1 MGYWVFKCDE
11 CGAIILADGGAF
23 LAHRKTKHNRRGY
36 GGSKAVAIIANREKK
51 YRFRDVPQ
59 KKRDEWIK
67 TNGVLKPLG
76 TARFVQAYGK
86 RKAMPERKHDYVYV
100 IT

>member
-1 MGYWVFKCDE
+1 MEYWVFKCDE
-11 CGAIILADGGAF
+11 CGAIMLADGGAF

-36 GGSKAVAIIANREKK
+36 GRSKAVAIIAGREKK
-51 YRFRDVPQ
+51 YQFRDVPQ

-67 TNGVLKPLG
+67 ANGVLKPLG
-76 TARFVQAYGK
+76 TDRSVQPYGK
-86 RKAMPERKHDYVYV
+86 RKATQERKHEYVYV